1 MVTKNDLERFKNA
14 TQFKQTPKRGEEM
27 KHNWKDIH
35 NEWCMTLSQFIY
47 DESRSCD
54 EETFKKYDEMSDRI
68 GDLIKE
74 RADLED

>member
-1 MVTKNDLERFKNA
+1 
-14 TQFKQTPKRGEEM
+14 M

-47 DESRSCD
+47 DESRSCN
-54 EETFKKYDEMSDRI
+54 EETFKKYDEMSDRN

-74 RADLED
+74 QADLED